1 MPPAIRRIARGA
13 PKDRKTSTPG
23 RTQSHKFRAQDFVRK
38 RQNEAL
44 SDHYTTGKLL
54 GEGQFGEVFIGTV
67 KQSSGGKGDTR
78 AIKRIQKELLTEED
92 HEEVFNEFTTLKQM
106 DHPNICKM
114 YEFFEDTENFWF
126 VQELCSGGEL
136 LDELER
142 IETFPEAG
150 AALIMKQVLSCVHYC
165 HSQKQVV
172 HRDLKLENIL
182 LEDGTQQKSGTA
194 TGESYTIKIID
205 FGLSTTFAEGQVLS
219 SPVGSMHYIAPEVLE
234 QEYSY
239 KCDIWSCGV
248 IAYILL
254 CGFAPFEGASDRD
267 MRELIMMGNVSF
279 EDPIWKNNV
288 SQEAKDFVSLLLTY
302 EADKR
307 PEAGE
312 ALKHPWIQNAHKA
325 HAQQFKANK
334 SGTDAAIKALQNC
347 RSFESASKLKQATC
361 AFMTSQLVLSGGD
374 EEESGSATAATN
386 THASA
391 ILMGEIF
398 RAMDLDSDGR
408 LSKDELRLG
417 FLDFLEESEG
427 LTVEEVDDI
436 FRRLDLSCTGYI
448 DYSEFIVAAIGLHD
462 QEQAHHQELLKQA
475 FQRLLDRDA
484 SGYISHEKL
493 RKEMAPFYGEDV
505 EEAIIQKIIDQAD
518 DDKDGQISW
527 HDFQTMMSKQADFTV
542 PAGAVP
548 LEVWAKQGREGSKNA
563 SKKMQTAAISEASK
577 VVESEKAVPAKSLEL
592 SSKTP
597 PTPGRKTRSG
607 GAKSRLISAIFE
619 KNLEKNREMGFD
631 KFQYTS
637 KKEIAPKRKLPRTR
651 RVNFEELTK
660 KATTKV
666 NFNAKAIMDGRNKEI
681 EQLAATPGRTRDRRA
696 TIVNMFNQEKAD
708 SINRREQRLKELA
721 SIKGTRR
728 QNVRNSLQNT
738 ASHNDEAEKRGKQ
751 MEELKKIRAS
761 FTDGSG
767 ARKKLIDS
775 WGKVEKKPSLAKAK
789 PSQVLVMKDLKDFKE
804 ALGEEDGLARRFAK
818 TRPSLPL
825 ENALERTG
833 SRRWTRRLSGKS
845 LLKDS
850 LHDSS
855 HHSRRGLERSSSEQD
870 IQEENVEGRLVEMQV
885 EAKSPKSARRIE
897 PIRRLNSF
905 DSDQEQDER
914 DQRLDS
920 IAPNVESSETLEQTD
935 TASTKPISQKRFT
948 KPPSRRGNL
957 SSDSGHKDAIPRN
970 STSSRSRGD
979 LGSNSGHKDAIPWNS
994 TSSRNG
1000 NLGRN
1005 SGHKN
1010 AIPRN
1015 STSSRSRG
1023 DIGRNSGHDSLVK
1036 RPSRNRSQSPDD
1048 IPKDSFSARSIGDLS
1063 DTTVSDMSEDAESS
1077 PVPSKSVLP
1086 KRASTYDN
1094 ATKILSAPR
1103 SHIEKAGPKNP
1114 NKLFIAPKNT
1124 PRFGG
1129 QPASSSTVKPR
1140 KRISTKPK
1148 ALSMPPG
1155 TGAHKQLQKL
1165 AQKQGLNSQAPIDEA
1180 EIETSGS
1187 NTEAQ

>member
-1 MPPAIRRIARGA
+1 MPAAIRRIARGA
-13 PKDRKTSTPG
+13 PQDRKKSTPG

-67 KQSSGGKGDTR
+67 KQSCGGKGDTR
-78 AIKRIQKELLTEED
+78 AVKRIQKELLTEED
-92 HEEVFNEFTTLKQM
+92 HEEVFNEFMTLKQM

-182 LEDGTQQKSGTA
+182 LEDGTQQKGGPTS
-194 TGESYTIKIID
+194 GESYNPMIVKVID
-205 FGLSTTFAEGQVLS
+205 FGLATTFTEDQVLS

-279 EDPIWKNNV
+279 EDPIWKNSV

-325 HAQQFKANK
+325 HAQHFKANK

-374 EEESGSATAATN
+374 EEKTSSSKAATD

-391 ILMGEIF
+391 FLIGEIF

-427 LTVEEVDDI
+427 LTVEEVNDI
-436 FRRLDLSCTGYI
+436 FCRLDLSCTGYI

-493 RKEMAPFYGEDV
+493 RKEMAPFYGDDV

-518 DDKDGQISW
+518 DDNDGQISW
-527 HDFQTMMSKQADFTV
+527 HDFQTMMSRQADFSV

-548 LEVWAKQGREGSKNA
+548 LDEWAKQNREGSSA
-563 SKKMQTAAISEASK
+563 PKKIPTADISESNK
-577 VVESEKAVPAKSLEL
+577 VTESAKTGPVRSLEAI
-592 SSKTP
+592 SKTP
-597 PTPGRKTRSG
+597 PTPGRKARSG
-607 GAKSRLISAIFE
+607 GAKSRLISAMFE

-637 KKEIAPKRKLPRTR
+637 KKVETQKRKLPRTR
-651 RVNFEELTK
+651 RVNFDELTK

-681 EQLAATPGRTRDRRA
+681 EELAATPGRTRNRRA
-696 TIVNMFNQEKAD
+696 TIVNMFSQEKEE

-728 QNVRNSLQNT
+728 QNVRNSLQNI
-738 ASHNDEAEKRGKQ
+738 ARQKDEIKKRGKQ
-751 MEELKKIRAS
+751 MEELKNLRAS
-761 FTDGSG
+761 FSDGSG
-767 ARKKLIDS
+767 ARKKLVES
-775 WGKVEKKPSLAKAK
+775 WGKIEEKPSLAKTR
-789 PSQVLVMKDLKDFKE
+789 PSRVLVMKDLKDFKD
-804 ALGEEDGLARRFAK
+804 ALSEEDGLARRFAK
-818 TRPSLPL
+818 SRPSLPL
-825 ENALERTG
+825 ENTLERTG

-855 HHSRRGLERSSSEQD
+855 HHSRPGLERSSSERD
-870 IQEENVEGRLVEMQV
+870 IQEQFVEERLVDMQSK
-885 EAKSPKSARRIE
+885 AKSPKSARRIE

-914 DQRLDS
+914 DQRLDDIVS
-920 IAPNVESSETLEQTD
+920 NVQSSNISEQGD
-935 TASTKPISQKRFT
+935 TARPKTISQKRFT

-957 SSDSGHKDAIPRN
+957 SSGSGHKDAIPRN

-979 LGSNSGHKDAIPWNS
+979 LGSDSGHKDNIPRNS
-994 TSSRNG
+994 MSSRKG
-1000 NLGRN
+1000 TLGRN
-1005 SGHKN
+1005 SGHKD

-1015 STSSRSRG
+1015 STSSRGTG
-1023 DIGRNSGHDSLVK
+1023 DLGRNSGHDSVAK
-1036 RPSRNRSQSPDD
+1036 RPSRNRSQSPDKKDKMSGD
-1048 IPKDSFSARSIGDLS
+1048 IPKDSVSARSIGDTS

-1077 PVPSKSVLP
+1077 PVPSNKSV
-1086 KRASTYDN
+1086 RASTHDK
-1094 ATKILSAPR
+1094 ATKIASPPR
-1103 SHIEKAGPKNP
+1103 SHVEKAGPRDPK
-1114 NKLFIAPKNT
+1114 KIFIAPKNT

-1129 QPASSSTVKPR
+1129 QPASGTGKPR
-1140 KRISTKPK
+1140 ARLSTKPK
-1148 ALSMPPG
+1148 ALSMPPW
-1155 TGAHKQLQKL
+1155 
-1165 AQKQGLNSQAPIDEA
+1165 
-1180 EIETSGS
+1180 
-1187 NTEAQ
+1187 